1 MITALVT
8 AYWLSVYG
16 LGVMG
21 PLLIA
26 QQVVK
31 HYRPEWLYSTLEEEQ

>member
-16 LGVMG
+16 LGG
-21 PLLIA
+21 LRLFKKK